1 MIAGQWS
8 EKNVQENPVQ
18 EELGETMYTPAGCG
32 GRRRVRLVGLARG
45 GVTEQGPVAAVIV
58 VADHKVKTCEHGKE
72 KSLELQESMT
82 PVGGPFGGTEL
93 GPLGLGREG
102 ESLAVVRHS
111 RLLRCC
117 SMPLRRRRAGWTRHV
132 PRTLRAHLAACRAPH
147 LRLEKKKEV
156 LELSN
161 SQRELGEVC
170 RCGPDDTRGC
180 AGRRWTLGTALDQR
194 RLTRTAATLLDGSA
208 YQGHS
213 LKEALG

>member
-1 MIAGQWS
+1 M
-8 EKNVQENPVQ
+8 Q

-102 ESLAVVRHS
+102 EGLVVRHS
-111 RLLRCC
+111 R
-117 SMPLRRRRAGWTRHV
+117 
-132 PRTLRAHLAACRAPH
+132 
-147 LRLEKKKEV
+147 RLHGDAFWGVEKKKEV
-156 LELSN
+156 LELSA
-161 SQRELGEVC
+161 RTGRI
-170 RCGPDDTRGC
+170 RCAGPDDTRGC